1 MIIFREISLTPLP
14 LVSYWVD
21 KYAPSYDP
29 ENPDYGSNLQFLRKE
44 NRSDW
49 YFAGE
54 CLAFVYSA
62 IQPVIYFLTG
72 TKLRQVER
80 ICRHTNGHL
89 ESQTNPFMLR
99 LRDTFYA
106 SRYK

>member
-1 MIIFREISLTPLP
+1 MIIFREISLTALP

-72 TKLRQVER
+72 TKLRQVEH

-89 ESQTNPFMLR
+89 ESQTLLCYCYETLFMQI
-99 LRDTFYA
+99 D
-106 SRYK
+106 KC

>member
-1 MIIFREISLTPLP
+1 MIIFREISLTALP
-14 LVSYWVD
+14 PVSYWVH
-21 KYAPSYDP
+21 KYAQPYKEDGYS
-29 ENPDYGSNLQFLRKE
+29 NNLQFLRKE

-72 TKLRQVER
+72 TKLRQVEH

-89 ESQTNPFMLR
+89 ESQTLLCYGYETLFMQI
-99 LRDTFYA
+99 D
-106 SRYK
+106 KC